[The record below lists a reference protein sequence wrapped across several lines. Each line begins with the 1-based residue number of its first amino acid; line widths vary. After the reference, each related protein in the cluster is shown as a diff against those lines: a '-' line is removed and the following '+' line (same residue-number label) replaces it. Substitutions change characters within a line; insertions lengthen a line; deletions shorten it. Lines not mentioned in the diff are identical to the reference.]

1 MKAFAGS
8 KALGVNPNSKN
19 PAAAVALAAFL
30 GSAEM
35 QALHFD
41 LRDGG
46 VVPCDISL
54 LKGDE
59 FSKNPAAV
67 AQDATIAGT
76 SVLQP
81 SIPEMG
87 NYWSNAE
94 SMGKGLA
101 NKEVTADTAAAD
113 TEKWNEAINGNGGL

>member
-1 MKAFAGS
+1 MLFRS
-8 KALGVNPNSKN
+8 KALGVNPHSKN
-19 PAAAVALAAFL
+19 PAAAVALAAWL

-46 VVPCDISL
+46 VVPCDTSL
-54 LKGDE
+54 LSDPK
-59 FSKNPAAV
+59 FSSNPAAV
-67 AQDATIAGT
+67 AQNNTIANT

-87 NYWSNAE
+87 DYWNNAA
-94 SMGKGLA
+94 SMGTGLA
-101 NKEVTADTAAAD
+101 NGEVTAANAAES
-113 TEKWNEAINGNGGL
+113 TEKWNNAINGNGGL